1 MQIGRVM
8 GQAVST
14 VKHPSMYGWRL
25 LVVQLLTADGKED
38 GEPLLAIDNLGA
50 RSADLVILC
59 GEGGA
64 VRQLMGHKSA
74 PVRWLVLG
82 ICDSW
87 EPDGHAHR

>member
-1 MQIGRVM
+1 MQIGVVV

-14 VKHPSMYGWRL
+14 VKHPTMNGWRL
-25 LVVQLLTADGKED
+25 LIVQLLTPDGKED

-64 VRQLMGHKSA
+64 GRQLMGHKIA
-74 PVRWLVLG
+74 PVRWFVMG
-82 ICDSW
+82 IRD
-87 EPDGHAHR
+87 R

>member
-64 VRQLMGHKSA
+64 VREMMGIKNA
-74 PVRWLVLG
+74 PVRWFVMG
-82 ICDSW
+82 IRD
-87 EPDGHAHR
+87 R

>member
-1 MQIGRVM
+1 MQIGRVV

-14 VKHPSMYGWRL
+14 VKHPSMAGWRL
-25 LVVQLLTADGKED
+25 LVVQLLTAAGKED

-50 RSADLVILC
+50 GVADLVILC

-64 VRQLMGHKSA
+64 VREMMGHKNA
-74 PVRWLVLG
+74 PVRWLVQG

-87 EPDGHAHR
+87 QPTAR